1 MPDRPTTVAP
11 SRRIDV
17 LDGLRG
23 IAIVLVVLSHG
34 WVLWSV
40 DWFDEHWVV
49 RPVMRS
55 GNSAVTVFLV
65 ASGFLTYRALTARR
79 GAQGMRPEVTLVRR
93 VLRVAPSLWVML
105 AVLMLV
111 AAVDPTDKTPG
122 DDNVDSVLHVL
133 TYTWNW
139 YVQGN
144 LLTSRPDFGH
154 LWYLSV
160 DMQAFVLMA
169 WLLYIMRRRP
179 VGVLFVLA
187 GVYLLLT
194 WWRMHVADVE
204 FVFQVLVRTTARMD
218 AFVLGVLVAAAVP
231 LLQRLPVP
239 IPPRYLSAAMVS
251 SLVLLVPLLWWNA
264 ADPLGD
270 GDNQFLHLGGTM
282 LQLDLGLLIGAVAL
296 AGSLPAPVRALGWAP
311 LAALGERSLLLYI
324 WHYPVFRFV
333 GRHFED
339 SGWLLR
345 TILGLTITA
354 AICIACEVLV
364 ERRVVRLLRAPWWR
378 RLDDGVPAYAA
389 GLARRRFGKDDDAS
403 TGREPVSP
411 GRS

>member
-1 MPDRPTTVAP
+1 MSEGPAAAAPT
-11 SRRIDV
+11 RRIDV

-23 IAIVLVVLSHG
+23 FAIVLVVLSHG
-34 WVLWSV
+34 WVLWPV
-40 DWFDEHWVV
+40 EWFDDNWVV

-79 GAQGMRPEVTLVRR
+79 GAAGMHPEVTLVRR

-111 AAVDPTDKTPG
+111 AAFDPTDKTPRE
-122 DDNVDSVLHVL
+122 DNVDSVLHVL

-179 VGVLFVLA
+179 VGVLFALA
-187 GVYLLLT
+187 GVYLVLT
-194 WWRMHVADVE
+194 WWRMHVADTE

-218 AFVLGVLVAAAVP
+218 AFVLGVLVAAAIPVIK
-231 LLQRLPVP
+231 RLPVP
-239 IPPRYLSAAMVS
+239 VPQRYLGATMVS
-251 SLVLLVPLLWWNA
+251 TLVLLVPLLWWNA
-264 ADPLGD
+264 ADPTGD

-282 LQLDLGLLIGAVAL
+282 LQLDLALLIGAVAL
-296 AGSLPAPVRALGWAP
+296 AGSLPSPVRALGWAP
-311 LAALGERSLLLYI
+311 MAALGERSLLLYI

-333 GRHFED
+333 GRHLD
-339 SGWLLR
+339 DWSWPVK
-345 TILGLTITA
+345 TVLGLAITVL
-354 AICIACEVLV
+354 ICLACEVLV
-364 ERRVVRLLRAPWWR
+364 ERRVVRLLRHPWWR
-378 RLDDGVPAYAA
+378 RLDDGVAA
-389 GLARRRFGKDDDAS
+389 WVGAATRRRLPTNVRERLDRADA
-403 TGREPVSP
+403 EAP
-411 GRS
+411 